1 MIYTGILLKT
11 IISYFHLWNYGM
23 RTHLTNKCP
32 QVHLQTV
39 PQVNISEYIRK
50 SWYIQQQQVNAYQ
63 SEDELYCVTATY
75 NIDNKSKVP
84 FFDGKVI
91 SVYNYAN
98 YEKINGEPIGIN
110 QVLCAREPDPKN
122 PEKLIV
128 SPCYLPNLLGGPYWI
143 LAVGPKS
150 NQYDWAIVIG
160 GQPNDRVSN
169 TTCTTSENT
178 INNSGLWIFSREPVM
193 EKNKIDILRDILLK
207 NNISTSKLRNVP
219 QKDCNY
225 KGAFIK

>member
-1 MIYTGILLKT
+1 M
-11 IISYFHLWNYGM
+11 
-23 RTHLTNKCP
+23 
-32 QVHLQTV
+32 
-39 PQVNISEYIRK
+39 
-50 SWYIQQQQVNAYQ
+50 
-63 SEDELYCVTATY
+63 
-75 NIDNKSKVP
+75 
-84 FFDGKVI
+84 
-91 SVYNYAN
+91 
-98 YEKINGEPIGIN
+98 
-110 QVLCAREPDPKN
+110 
-122 PEKLIV
+122 
-128 SPCYLPNLLGGPYWI
+128 PNLLGGPYWI

-207 NNISTSKLRNVP
+207 NNISTSKLLNVP